1 MFKNKV
7 LNNHY
12 ARNANLNTNAFKYNE
27 FRIVKT
33 VTLRPKP
40 GPTKKALKFLKEI
53 LRENV

>member
-12 ARNANLNTNAFKYNE
+12 ARNANLIINAFKYNE

-33 VTLRPKP
+33 VTLRPKQ
-40 GPTKKALKFLKEI
+40 GPTKKELKF
-53 LRENV
+53 